1 MKQKIWSQ
9 QCLQANTRPRITG
22 RVKIWRSID
31 SCLDNYFHHIP
42 RILIVCGSGLANC
55 HSPPPTWSTGPILP
69 FSINRNVFNYLQIH
83 AVIPGK
89 KGTQAVQI
97 PHSWGLFSTG
107 QSSPSHCCQLLQEFP
122 MRIKRQIGP
131 LMLNC
136 QNQVI
141 LKTDILKI
149 NVSATEAPT
158 MNRGTWLRSGK
169 RHHSLVVG
177 TDSINSFYHKISKQC
192 PGRDLDIVLLET
204 QERHLHTI
212 FNYATGDRE
221 GVQPSAQHMWSHIT

>member
-97 PHSWGLFSTG
+97 PHSWAQAGPGPQPTNRDASPKKLMTGWARGFQNPALVRFSLNW
-107 QSSPSHCCQLLQEFP
+107 SVAMPYCRLNALAINSHC
-122 MRIKRQIGP
+122 KG
-131 LMLNC
+131 
-136 QNQVI
+136 
-141 LKTDILKI
+141 
-149 NVSATEAPT
+149 
-158 MNRGTWLRSGK
+158 
-169 RHHSLVVG
+169 
-177 TDSINSFYHKISKQC
+177 
-192 PGRDLDIVLLET
+192 
-204 QERHLHTI
+204 
-212 FNYATGDRE
+212 
-221 GVQPSAQHMWSHIT
+221 